1 MQPEVRK
8 PSGKAARPYH
18 SARRAQGAADT
29 RATILATAMGLFL
42 EHGYAKVTVADIA
55 KDASLAV
62 PTIYASV
69 GGKSA
74 VLATLIDEAMR
85 DPVVDETLSAIRKC
99 GSPLHVIGVT
109 AHGVRVDN
117 ERYHDIVQ
125 VMTTAAAIDDA
136 ATEILIRSDDGYRQ
150 ALAHAARRVRDLNAL
165 KPGLSVK
172 RATDILWFYLG
183 RGAWHLLVSD
193 RRWSWEDAERWL
205 REQACA
211 ALIDPRRHNTHSKKI
226 R

>member
-18 SARRAQGAADT
+18 SARRAQAAADT
-29 RATILATAMGLFL
+29 RATILATAMRLFL
-42 EHGYAKVTVADIA
+42 EHGYGKVTVADIA
-55 KDASLAV
+55 SDASLAV
-62 PTIYASV
+62 PTVYASV

-85 DPVVDETLSAIRKC
+85 DPVVGETLSAIRKC
-99 GSPLHVIGVT
+99 GSPHDVIGVT

-136 ATEILIRSDDGYRQ
+136 ATEILMRSDYGYRQ
-150 ALAHAARRVRDLNAL
+150 ALGPRGPACTGPERTQTRAQ
-165 KPGLSVK
+165 
-172 RATDILWFYLG
+172 RATSHRYLVVLS
-183 RGAWHLLVSD
+183 R
-193 RRWSWEDAERWL
+193 
-205 REQACA
+205 
-211 ALIDPRRHNTHSKKI
+211 P
-226 R
+226 